1 MRPKLWSYTPV
12 TTSATGFASNVTGAT
27 WTLTAT
33 APTDGLAHQV
43 TIHNDAATD
52 HSAKTAVL
60 VGTDADGKALTET
73 LNLPAGTATVTSVNY
88 YRTLTSVTPSATIN
102 ADTMD
107 IGWTVPAYGPTIP
120 IDFQENQFNIGV
132 CVDISGT
139 INYTIQYTPADVFNL
154 SNPAQGAGSTVN
166 WIDMASP
173 FAGATADQAAATTVP
188 CRAYRVKINTVT
200 NGATLKFS
208 LIQAT
213 F

>member
-33 APTDGLAHQV
+33 AATDGLAHQV
-43 TIHNDAATD
+43 TIHNDSATN
-52 HSAKTAVL
+52 HSGKTATL
-60 VGTDADGKALTET
+60 VGTDADGNALTEV
-73 LNLPAGTATVTSVNY
+73 LALPAGTATTTSVNY
-88 YRTLTSVTPSATIN
+88 YRTLTSVTPSATIG

-120 IDFQENQFNIGV
+120 VDFYQEQFNVGV
-132 CVDISGT
+132 SVDISGT
-139 INYTIQYTPADVFNL
+139 INYTIQYTPSDVYTL
-154 SNPAQGAGSTVN
+154 SNPPQGSGSTVN

-188 CRAYRVKINTVT
+188 VRAYRVKINTVT

-208 LIQAT
+208 LIQPT
-213 F
+213 C